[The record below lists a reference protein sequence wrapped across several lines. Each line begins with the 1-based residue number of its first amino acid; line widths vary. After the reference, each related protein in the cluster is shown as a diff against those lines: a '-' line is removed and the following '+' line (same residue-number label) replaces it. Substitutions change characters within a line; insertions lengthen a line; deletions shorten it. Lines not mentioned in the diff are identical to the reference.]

1 MFLLL
6 SRDQVRGKDSEE
18 NPPKDPQ
25 QAVSPRE
32 QEEEERIHWRP
43 GEQVVTVVLEQ
54 MKQKRKLCAS
64 NHGVK
69 IIIWVEIK
77 FAATEHDPPT
87 PPPPTTYQVEVHWE
101 WIWLQTVFFYMVL
114 MGNLC

>member
-1 MFLLL
+1 MFLLP

-32 QEEEERIHWRP
+32 QEEEERIHRRP
-43 GEQVVTVVLEQ
+43 GEQVLTVVLKQ
-54 MKQKRKLCAS
+54 MKQKRKLRAS

-69 IIIWVEIK
+69 IIIRVDEICS
-77 FAATEHDPPT
+77 
-87 PPPPTTYQVEVHWE
+87 Y
-101 WIWLQTVFFYMVL
+101 
-114 MGNLC
+114 

>member
-25 QAVSPRE
+25 QAVGPRE

-43 GEQVVTVVLEQ
+43 GEQIVTVVLEQ
-54 MKQKRKLCAS
+54 MKQKRKLRAS

-69 IIIWVEIK
+69 IIILVDEICSYW
-77 FAATEHDPPT
+77 TQPPLGK
-87 PPPPTTYQVEVHWE
+87 YQVEVHWE
-101 WIWLQTVFFYMVL
+101 WIWLQTVFFYVVL
-114 MGNLC
+114 MGNVCS